1 MKADHSTE
9 RERVIVKTSVV
20 GIITNVFLAIFK
32 AIIGVFSNS
41 IAVILDAV
49 NNLSDAMSS
58 VITLVGAK
66 LGARQPDKKHPLG
79 YGRMEYL
86 SAMIVAGIVLY
97 AGITSVVESVK
108 KIIKPENAEYSM
120 ISLIIL
126 VVAILAKFILSQY
139 VKKQGKR
146 VNSSALI
153 ASGTDAA
160 FDVILSLSVVVS
172 VIIYMITGIS
182 LEAYVGLAI
191 SVFIIKSGIEM
202 IIETVNDLI
211 GQRYNG
217 ELSLKIREII
227 NAEPD
232 VHGAYDL
239 ILYNYGPDKYYGS
252 VHIELPDIMT
262 VNDVDSLTRKI
273 QEKVYDETKV
283 ILTGIGVYSYNTS
296 NSEAADIR
304 NRIQQIVMSHDWSL
318 QMHGFYVDVEAGIIR
333 FDVVLSFE
341 IGWKEAL
348 QILKNEVQEAYP
360 DYRIEIIPDADITE

>member
-1 MKADHSTE
+1 MNADHIAE
-9 RERVIVKTSVV
+9 REKTIVKTSAV
-20 GIITNVFLAIFK
+20 GIVTNVFLAAFK
-32 AIIGVFSNS
+32 AAVGLLSNS
-41 IAVILDAV
+41 IAVTLDAV

-58 VITLVGAK
+58 VITLIGAK
-66 LGARQPDKKHPLG
+66 LGAKQPDKKHPLG
-79 YGRMEYL
+79 YGRIEYL
-86 SAMIVAGIVLY
+86 SALIVAGLVLY

-108 KIIKPENAEYSM
+108 KIITPEGAEYGTA
-120 ISLIIL
+120 SLVIL
-126 VVAILAKFILSQY
+126 SVAVLAKLILSLY
-139 VKKQGKR
+139 VKKQGKK

-160 FDVILSLSVVVS
+160 FDVILSLSVLFSVV
-172 VIIYMITGIS
+172 VYMIAGIS
-182 LEAYVGLAI
+182 LEAYVGLVI

-217 ELSLKIREII
+217 ELSRKIREII

-252 VHIELPDIMT
+252 VHIELLDIMT
-262 VNDVDSLTRKI
+262 VNDVDRLTRKI
-273 QEKVYDETKV
+273 QAKVYHETRV

-296 NSEAADIR
+296 NSEIAAIR
-304 NRIQQIVMSHDWSL
+304 NHIQQMVMAHDWAL
-318 QMHGFYVDVEAGIIR
+318 QMHGFYVDADTQTIR
-333 FDVVLSFE
+333 FDVVLSFD
-341 IGWKEAL
+341 IGQQEAL
-348 QILKNEVQEAYP
+348 KILKNEVQAAYP